1 MSRRSLLASL
11 LFICFLG
18 SSMAQDIIQLENRA
32 KIEAKDIVIKGKSVF
47 YKDYGDNSGQEYSVD
62 VRKVTSIRYANG
74 EIIDGKDLELK
85 TNTHYVLGNNLLNF
99 HMLDFVVSNF
109 TMSYERIFGDG
120 KYSMQVPVSLGYG
133 DPNDEIYLPL
143 PWDSDW
149 SNRFA
154 NRFSAGLNF
163 NIFPTRQG
171 KVRYF
176 FGPGIQYASGVYGD
190 GYDYS
195 SVYQEYNTGA
205 LSFMV
210 NNGFMV
216 TPIPQFSFSLVG
228 SIGARHLFEVEDGKT
243 ITTAKLSLN
252 LSYRF

>member
-1 MSRRSLLASL
+1 MNHRSLLVSL
-11 LFICFLG
+11 LFFCFLG
-18 SSMAQDIIQLENRA
+18 GAMAQDIIQLENRA

-47 YKDYGDNSGQEYSVD
+47 YKDFADSSGQEYSVD

-74 EIIDGKDLELK
+74 ETIDGKDLELK

-99 HMLDFVVSNF
+99 HMLDFVISNF
-109 TMSYERIFGDG
+109 TMSYERIFGNG
-120 KYSMQVPVSLGYG
+120 KFSLQVPFSLGYG
-133 DPNDEIYLPL
+133 DPNDEIFLPL

-149 SNRFA
+149 GTHFA
-154 NRFSAGLNF
+154 NRFSTGLNF
-163 NIFPTRQG
+163 NIFPTGQG

-176 FGPGIQYASGVYGD
+176 FGPGIQYASGVYAD
-190 GYDYS
+190 GYDYYQD
-195 SVYQEYNTGA
+195 YQEYDTGA

-243 ITTAKLSLN
+243 VTAAKLSLN